1 MRNPEPASSSR
12 RSQIMKLDTLPDEE
26 MTYFGTRKKL
36 KDVKISSNVYDT
48 IKSFNLG
55 NLSELPTIP
64 KYYQTFLLSFIIH
77 ISSAFSHVHK
87 YDLIHG
93 KFDLSKVVAQRNR
106 SEYPR

>member
-1 MRNPEPASSSR
+1 SKN
-12 RSQIMKLDTLPDEE
+12 I
-26 MTYFGTRKKL
+26 
-36 KDVKISSNVYDT
+36 YDT

-64 KYYQTFLLSFIIH
+64 KYYQKFLFSYIIH

-93 KFDLSKVVAQRNR
+93 KSYFFAGERRGGSRREGAGVWGKSNGVAVGECRHLGGGR
-106 SEYPR
+106 L